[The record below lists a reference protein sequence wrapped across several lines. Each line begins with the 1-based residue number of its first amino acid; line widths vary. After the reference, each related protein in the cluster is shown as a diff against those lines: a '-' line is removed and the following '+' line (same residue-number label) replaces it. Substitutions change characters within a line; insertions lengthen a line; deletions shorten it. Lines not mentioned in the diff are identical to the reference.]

1 MKRWG
6 LRGASV
12 SHEQKHDTGTNVTQ
26 PLKPQCFIPV
36 VSTRFYYYIECFL
49 SKILILNLFLSYFK

>member
-12 SHEQKHDTGTNVTQ
+12 SHEKKHDTGANATQ
-26 PLKPQCFIPV
+26 PPNPQCFIPV
-36 VSTRFYYYIECFL
+36 VSG
-49 SKILILNLFLSYFK
+49 SLFLFFCQFVSQMSCQV